1 MPPFR
6 AFRVASALLLLVVA
20 AALQVAAQE
29 PDESAEGLRRRVE
42 ALEREQRQMRR
53 DLTEM
58 KRLVAQALAASPAPA
73 PDLGGARFDLSDHPV
88 KGDPNAPLTL
98 VEFTDY
104 ECGFC
109 ARYFRETYPKILE
122 EYVAT
127 GRIRYVALDLPLES
141 LHPLS
146 FQAARASHCAADQ
159 GKFWEMHDR
168 LFGSRQFLGAWAG
181 HAEAVGLDVAAFTA
195 CLDSDRHADSVR
207 KEMSEAGKAG
217 ATGTPSFVI
226 ARTLPQEPT
235 VVVGLLAL
243 RGAQPYEAF
252 RAALD
257 QALAEL
263 P

>member
-1 MPPFR
+1 MPRFR
-6 AFRVASALLLLVVA
+6 SVLALLLLAIVA
-20 AALQVAAQE
+20 ILPLAAQE
-29 PDESAEGLRRRVE
+29 TDETFETAESLRRRVE
-42 ALEREQRQMRR
+42 ALEREQRQTRR

-58 KRLVAQALAASPAPA
+58 KRLVAQALAASPTPG
-73 PDLGGARFDLSDHPV
+73 PDVGGARFDLSDNPV

-109 ARYFRETYPKILE
+109 ARYIRETYPQILE
-122 EYVAT
+122 EYVNT
-127 GRIRYVALDLPLES
+127 GRVRYVALDLPLES

-168 LFGSRQFLGAWAG
+168 LFGNRQFLGAWAG
-181 HAEAVGLDVAAFTA
+181 HAEALGLDVAAFTE
-195 CLDSDRHADSVR
+195 CLDGDRHADSVR
-207 KEMSEAGKAG
+207 RDMSEAGKAG
-217 ATGTPSFVI
+217 AAGTPSFVI
-226 ARTLPQEPT
+226 ARTLADEPT
-235 VVVGLLAL
+235 VVVGLVAL

-257 QALAEL
+257 QALAEIR
-263 P
+263 